1 MKTLAELARVL
12 KAGATTSGRLVEDCL
27 ARIADPKGEGP
38 RTFLKVHAEAARV
51 AADYYDRLRAHGVT
65 PGPWAGIPISIKDLF
80 DMAGDVTTAGSKV
93 LRQQPPASTDCA
105 AVARLRAAGFIPIG
119 RTNMTEF
126 AYSGLG
132 LNPHYGTPLNPFERQ
147 RGRAPGGSSSG
158 AAVSIAEQM
167 SYGAL
172 GTDTGGSCRIP
183 AAFCGIVG
191 FKPTAR
197 RVPVSGVFPLSRTL
211 DSVGPLAASV
221 ACCAALD
228 AVLAAEPTAVFGAM
242 GLQGRRF
249 AVPTHYALDS
259 LDTHVARNFERALRE
274 LSGAGAEV
282 NEIPLP
288 ELDEL
293 PGINRKGS
301 FSGPEAYALH
311 RERLESQGALYDPRV
326 LVRLRRGREQSAA
339 DYLDLIQA
347 RADLQRRIDESLA
360 EFDALLLP
368 TTPIIAP
375 LLQDLESEEGY
386 LRTNQLALRNTSVAN
401 FLDRC
406 AISIPCHEAGA
417 APVGLMLMGGHGDDR
432 RVLRLAASIEALVSP
447 GLRDPQD
454 PWRSTGRPD
463 VRAT

>member
-1 MKTLAELARVL
+1 MKTLAELAHCL
-12 KAGATTSGRLVEDCL
+12 ESGTTSSRGLVEECL
-27 ARIADPKGEGP
+27 ARIGDPEGEGA
-38 RTFLKVHAEAARV
+38 RTFLKVHGETARA
-51 AADYYDRLRAHGVT
+51 AADYHDQLRARGVRL
-65 PGPWAGIPISIKDLF
+65 GPWAGIPVSVKDLF
-80 DMAGDVTTAGSKV
+80 DIAGDVTTAGSRV
-93 LRQQPPASTDCA
+93 LRGQPPAGIDCP
-105 AVARLRAAGFIPIG
+105 AVARVRAAGFILIG

-158 AAVSIAEQM
+158 AAVSIVEQM

-197 RVPVSGVFPLSRTL
+197 RVPVAGVFPLSRTL

-228 AVLAAEPTAVFGAM
+228 AVLADEPAVALDVA
-242 GLQGRRF
+242 GLRGRRF
-249 AVPTHYALDS
+249 AVATHYVLDS
-259 LDTHVARNFERALRE
+259 LDTHVARSFERALRE
-274 LSGAGAEV
+274 LSGAGAEIS
-282 NEIPLP
+282 EIPLA

-293 PGINRKGS
+293 PDINRKGS

-311 RERLESQGALYDPRV
+311 RERLESQGELYDPRV
-326 LVRLRRGREQSAA
+326 LVRLQRGREQSAA
-339 DYLDLIQA
+339 DYLDLIRA
-347 RADLQRRIDESLA
+347 RADLQRRIDKPLA

-375 LLQDLESEEGY
+375 LLQDLESDEAY
-386 LRTNQLALRNTSVAN
+386 LRTNQLALRNTSIAN

-406 AISIPCHEAGA
+406 AISIPCHEGGT
-417 APVGLMLMGGHGDDR
+417 APVGLMLMGAHGDDR
-432 RVLRLAASIEALVSP
+432 RLLGIAAAVEALVS
-447 GLRDPQD
+447 R
-454 PWRSTGRPD
+454 RTS
-463 VRAT
+463 

>member
-1 MKTLAELARVL
+1 MKTLVELARSL
-12 KAGATTSGRLVEDCL
+12 EAGATTSRRLVDECL

-38 RTFLKVHAEAARV
+38 RVFLKVHVEAARA
-51 AADYYDRLRAHGVT
+51 AADYHDRLRAQGVT
-65 PGPWAGIPISIKDLF
+65 LSPWAGIPVSIKDLF

-93 LRQQPPASTDCA
+93 LRGEPPAGTDCA
-105 AVARLRAAGFIPIG
+105 AVARLRAAGFVPIG

-132 LNPHYGTPLNPFERQ
+132 LNPHYGTPLNPFERE

-197 RVPVSGVFPLSRTL
+197 RVPVSGAFPLSPTL

-228 AVLAAEPTAVFGAM
+228 AVLAAEPVPTLEAM
-242 GLQGRRF
+242 GLRGRRF
-249 AVPTHYALDS
+249 AVPTRYALDS
-259 LDTHVARNFERALRE
+259 LDTHVARSFEGAIQK
-274 LSGAGAEV
+274 LSGAGV
-282 NEIPLP
+282 QVSEIPLA

-293 PGINRKGS
+293 PAINRRGS

-311 RERLESQGALYDPRV
+311 RERIESRGALYDPRV
-326 LVRLRRGREQSAA
+326 LVRLQRGREHSAA
-339 DYLDLIQA
+339 DYLDLIRA
-347 RADLQRRIDESLA
+347 RADLQRRADRALA
-360 EFDALLLP
+360 EFDGLLLP

-375 LLQDLESEEGY
+375 LLRDLESDEGY
-386 LRTNQLALRNTSVAN
+386 LRTNQLALRNTAVAN

-406 AISIPCHEAGA
+406 AISMPCQQAGT
-417 APVGLMLMGGHGDDR
+417 APVGLMLMGPHGGDR
-432 RVLRLAASIEALVSP
+432 RVLQIAAAIEPLVSC
-447 GLRDPQD
+447 GCEK
-454 PWRSTGRPD
+454 
-463 VRAT
+463 

>member
-1 MKTLAELARVL
+1 MQTLAELARSL
-12 KAGATTSGRLVEDCL
+12 AAGATTSGRLVAECL

-38 RTFLKVHAEAARV
+38 RTFLKVHAEAARA
-51 AADYYDRLRAHGVT
+51 AADYYDRLRTYGVT
-65 PGPWAGIPISIKDLF
+65 LSPWAGIPVSIKDLF

-93 LRQQPPASTDCA
+93 LLGRPPADTDCA

-158 AAVSIAEQM
+158 AAVSIVEQM
-167 SYGAL
+167 SYAAL

-197 RVPVSGVFPLSRTL
+197 RVPVSGVFPLSQTL

-228 AVLAAEPTAVFGAM
+228 SVLADEPAAALDTK

-259 LDTHVARNFERALRE
+259 LDTHVARNFERARRE
-274 LSGAGAEV
+274 LSGAGAEI
-282 NEIPLP
+282 NEIPLT

-293 PGINRKGS
+293 PGINRKGG

-311 RERLESQGALYDPRV
+311 RERLESHGALYDPRV
-326 LVRLRRGREQSAA
+326 LVRLLRGREQTAA
-339 DYLDLIQA
+339 DYLDLIRA
-347 RADLQRRIDESLA
+347 RADLQRRVDAALA
-360 EFDALLLP
+360 EFDALVLP

-375 LLQDLESEEGY
+375 LLQDLESEEDY
-386 LRTNQLALRNTSVAN
+386 LRINQLALRNTSVAN

-406 AISIPCHEAGA
+406 AISIPCHEPGS
-417 APVGLMLMGGHGDDR
+417 APVGLMLMGAHGGDR
-432 RVLRLAASIEALVSP
+432 RLLGIAAAVEELV
-447 GLRDPQD
+447 GARMH
-454 PWRSTGRPD
+454 R
-463 VRAT
+463 

>member
-1 MKTLAELARVL
+1 MKTLAELARDL
-12 KAGATTSGRLVEDCL
+12 QAGETTSRRLVEECL

-38 RTFLKVHAEAARV
+38 RTFLKVHAEAARA
-51 AADYYDRLRAHGVT
+51 AADYYDRLRAVGVT
-65 PGPWAGIPISIKDLF
+65 LSPWAGIPVSIKDLF

-93 LRQQPPASTDCA
+93 LRGQPPAGEDCA
-105 AVARLRAAGFIPIG
+105 VVARVRAAGFIPIG

-132 LNPHYGTPLNPFERQ
+132 LNPHYGTPLSPFERQ

-183 AAFCGIVG
+183 AAFCGIAG

-197 RVPVSGVFPLSRTL
+197 RVPMSGVFPLSQTL

-221 ACCAALD
+221 ACCAVLD
-228 AVLAAEPTAVFGAM
+228 AVLAGESPSAFDEV
-242 GLQGRRF
+242 GLSGRRF
-249 AVPTHYALDS
+249 AIPTHYALDS
-259 LDTHVARNFERALRE
+259 LDPHVARSFERAIRE
-274 LSGAGAEV
+274 VRGAGADIS
-282 NEIPLP
+282 EIPLA

-311 RERLESQGALYDPRV
+311 RERLETQGALYDPRV
-326 LVRLRRGREQSAA
+326 FVRLQRGREQTAA
-339 DYLDLIQA
+339 EYLDLIRA
-347 RADLQRRIDESLA
+347 RADLQRRVDESLA
-360 EFDALLLP
+360 GFDAVLLP

-375 LLQDLESEEGY
+375 LLQDLESDEAY
-386 LRTNQLALRNTSVAN
+386 LRTNQQALRNTSVAN

-406 AISIPCHEAGA
+406 AISLPCHEVGT
-417 APVGLMLMGGHGDDR
+417 APVGLMLMGAHGSDR
-432 RVLRLAASIEALVSP
+432 RLLAMAAAVEALLSP
-447 GLRDPQD
+447 QSR
-454 PWRSTGRPD
+454 
-463 VRAT
+463 

>member
-1 MKTLAELARVL
+1 MQTLAELARSL
-12 KAGATTSGRLVEDCL
+12 ASGATTSGRLVEECL

-38 RTFLKVHAEAARV
+38 RTFLKVHAQAARA
-51 AADYYDRLRAHGVT
+51 AADYHDSLRAGGVT
-65 PGPWAGIPISIKDLF
+65 LSPWAGIPVSIKDLF

-93 LRQQPPASTDCA
+93 LLGQRPADKDCA
-105 AVARLRAAGFIPIG
+105 AVARVRAAGFIPIG

-132 LNPHYGTPLNPFERQ
+132 LNPHYGTPLNPFERP

-158 AAVSIAEQM
+158 AAVSIVEQM
-167 SYGAL
+167 AYGAL

-197 RVPVSGVFPLSRTL
+197 RVSLSGAFPLSQTL

-221 ACCAALD
+221 ACCAVLDSVLADEPAAALD
-228 AVLAAEPTAVFGAM
+228 II
-242 GLQGRRF
+242 GLPGRRF
-249 AVPTHYALDS
+249 AVPTHYALDA
-259 LDTHVARNFERALRE
+259 LDSHVARNFERAIRG
-274 LSGAGAEV
+274 LSGAGAQI
-282 NEIPLP
+282 NEIPLA

-293 PGINRKGS
+293 PGINRKGG

-326 LVRLRRGREQSAA
+326 LVRLLRGREQSAA
-339 DYLDLIQA
+339 DYLDLIRA
-347 RADLQRRIDESLA
+347 RADLQRRVDRALA

-368 TTPIIAP
+368 TVPIIAP
-375 LLQDLESEEGY
+375 LLQELESDEDY
-386 LRTNQLALRNTSVAN
+386 LRINQLALRNTSVAN

-406 AISIPCHEAGA
+406 AISIPCHEPGT
-417 APVGLMLMGGHGDDR
+417 APVGLMLMGAHGADR
-432 RVLRLAASIEALVSP
+432 RLLGIAAAVEEVVSP
-447 GLRDPQD
+447 GDA
-454 PWRSTGRPD
+454 G
-463 VRAT
+463 

>member
-1 MKTLAELARVL
+1 MKTLAELARDL
-12 KAGATTSGRLVEDCL
+12 RAGETTSRRLVEECL

-38 RTFLKVHAEAARV
+38 RTFLKVHAEPARA
-51 AADYYDRLRAHGVT
+51 AADYYDRLRAVGVT
-65 PGPWAGIPISIKDLF
+65 LSPWAGIPVSIKDLF

-93 LRQQPPASTDCA
+93 LCGQPPAGADCA
-105 AVARLRAAGFIPIG
+105 VVARVRTAGFIPIG

-132 LNPHYGTPLNPFERQ
+132 LNPHYGTPLSPFERQ

-183 AAFCGIVG
+183 AAFCGIAG

-197 RVPVSGVFPLSRTL
+197 RVPMSGVFPLSQTL

-221 ACCAALD
+221 ACCAVLD
-228 AVLAAEPTAVFGAM
+228 AVLAGESPSALDEV
-242 GLQGRRF
+242 GLSGRRF
-249 AVPTHYALDS
+249 AIPTHYALDS
-259 LDTHVARNFERALRE
+259 LDPHVARSFEHAIRQVH
-274 LSGAGAEV
+274 GAGADIS
-282 NEIPLP
+282 EIPLA

-311 RERLESQGALYDPRV
+311 RERLETQAALYDPRV
-326 LVRLRRGREQSAA
+326 FVRLQRGREQTAA
-339 DYLDLIQA
+339 EYLDLIRA
-347 RADLQRRIDESLA
+347 RADLQRRVDESLA
-360 EFDALLLP
+360 GFDAVLLP

-375 LLQDLESEEGY
+375 LLQDLESDEAY
-386 LRTNQLALRNTSVAN
+386 LRTNQQALRNTSVAN

-406 AISIPCHEAGA
+406 AISLPCHEVGT
-417 APVGLMLMGGHGDDR
+417 APVGLMLMGAHGSDR
-432 RVLRLAASIEALVSP
+432 RLLAMAAAVEALLSP
-447 GLRDPQD
+447 QSR
-454 PWRSTGRPD
+454 
-463 VRAT
+463 

>member
-1 MKTLAELARVL
+1 MHTLAELARAL
-12 KAGATTSGRLVEDCL
+12 AAGTTTSSRLVEECL
-27 ARIADPKGEGP
+27 GRIADPKGEGP
-38 RTFLKVHAEAARV
+38 RTFLKVHAQTARA
-51 AADYYDRLRAHGVT
+51 AADYHDRLRRQGVILS
-65 PGPWAGIPISIKDLF
+65 PWAGIPVSIKDLF
-80 DMAGDVTTAGSKV
+80 DMAGDVTTAGSRV
-93 LRQQPPASTDCA
+93 LLGQPPADSDSA
-105 AVARLRAAGFIPIG
+105 AVARLRAVGFIPIG

-132 LNPHYGTPLNPFERQ
+132 LNPHYDTPLNPFERP
-147 RGRAPGGSSSG
+147 RRRAPGGSSSG
-158 AAVSIAEQM
+158 AAVSIVEQM

-221 ACCAALD
+221 ACCAVLD
-228 AVLAAEPTAVFGAM
+228 SVLADEPAAAPDMT
-242 GLQGRRF
+242 GLRGRRL

-259 LDTHVARNFERALRE
+259 LDMHVARGFERAVHE
-274 LSGAGAEV
+274 LNAAGAEI
-282 NEIPLP
+282 NEIPLA

-293 PGINRKGS
+293 PGINRNGG

-311 RERLESQGALYDPRV
+311 RERIESQGALYDPRV
-326 LVRLRRGREQSAA
+326 LVRLQRGREQSAA
-339 DYLDLIQA
+339 DYVDLIRA
-347 RADLQRRIDESLA
+347 RADLQRRIEAILA

-375 LLQDLESEEGY
+375 LLQDLESDEEY
-386 LRTNQLALRNTSVAN
+386 LRINQLALRNTSVAN

-406 AISIPCHEAGA
+406 AISIPCHEPGA
-417 APVGLMLMGGHGDDR
+417 APVGLMLMGAHCADR
-432 RVLRLAASIEALVSP
+432 RLLGIAAAVEALVSP
-447 GLRDPQD
+447 TRAHGG
-454 PWRSTGRPD
+454 RSTI
-463 VRAT
+463 

>member
-1 MKTLAELARVL
+1 MQTLADLARSL
-12 KAGATTSGRLVEDCL
+12 EAGATTSGRLVAECL
-27 ARIADPKGEGP
+27 ARIADPEGEGL
-38 RTFLKVHAEAARV
+38 RAFLKIHAAAALA
-51 AADYYDRLRAHGVT
+51 AADYYDRLRAQGVT
-65 PGPWAGIPISIKDLF
+65 LSPWAGIPVSIKDLF

-93 LRQQPPASTDCA
+93 LRTQPPAHADCT

-132 LNPHYGTPLNPFERQ
+132 LNPHYGTPLNPFERS

-158 AAVSIAEQM
+158 AAISIVEQM

-197 RVPVSGVFPLSRTL
+197 RVPVSGVFPLSQTL

-221 ACCAALD
+221 ACCAVLD
-228 AVLAAEPTAVFGAM
+228 AVLADEPAAALDVT

-249 AVPTHYALDS
+249 AVPTRYALDS
-259 LDTHVARNFERALRE
+259 LDMHVARNFERAIRE
-274 LSGAGAEV
+274 LSGAGAEI
-282 NEIPLP
+282 NEIPLT

-293 PGINRKGS
+293 PAINRKGG

-311 RERLESQGALYDPRV
+311 RERIESHGGLYDPRV
-326 LVRLRRGREQSAA
+326 LIRLQRGREQSAA
-339 DYLDLIQA
+339 DYLDLIRA
-347 RADLQRRIDESLA
+347 RADLQRRIDTALA
-360 EFDALLLP
+360 EFDGLLLP
-368 TTPIIAP
+368 TAPIIAP
-375 LLQDLESEEGY
+375 LLQELQAEEDY
-386 LRTNQLALRNTSVAN
+386 LRINQLALRNTSVAN

-406 AISIPCHEAGA
+406 AISIPCHEPGT
-417 APVGLMLMGGHGDDR
+417 APVGLMLMGAHGDDR
-432 RVLRLAASIEALVSP
+432 RLLRVAASIEALVS
-447 GLRDPQD
+447 
-454 PWRSTGRPD
+454 TG
-463 VRAT
+463 

>member
-1 MKTLAELARVL
+1 MKTLAELARDL
-12 KAGATTSGRLVEDCL
+12 RAGETTSCRLVEECL
-27 ARIADPKGEGP
+27 ARIADPKGEGT
-38 RTFLKVHAEAARV
+38 RTFLKVHAEAARA
-51 AADYYDRLRAHGVT
+51 AADYYDRLRTLGVT
-65 PGPWAGIPISIKDLF
+65 ISPWAGIPVSIKDLF

-93 LRQQPPASTDCA
+93 LLGQPPAGADCA
-105 AVARLRAAGFIPIG
+105 AVARVRAAGFIPIG

-132 LNPHYGTPLNPFERQ
+132 LNPHYGTPLSPFERQ

-167 SYGAL
+167 AYGAL

-197 RVPVSGVFPLSRTL
+197 RVPVSGVFPLSQTL

-221 ACCAALD
+221 ACCAVLD
-228 AVLAAEPTAVFGAM
+228 AVLADEPGTTLDVVE
-242 GLQGRRF
+242 LRGRRF
-249 AVPTHYALDS
+249 AIPTHYALDS
-259 LDTHVARNFERALRE
+259 LDPHVARSFERATRQVRN
-274 LSGAGAEV
+274 AGADV
-282 NEIPLP
+282 SEIPLA

-311 RERLESQGALYDPRV
+311 RERLESHGALYDPRV
-326 LVRLRRGREQSAA
+326 LVRLQRGKEQTAA
-339 DYLDLIQA
+339 EYLDLIRA
-347 RADLQRRIDESLA
+347 RADLQRRVDQSLA
-360 EFDALLLP
+360 GFDAVLLP

-375 LLQDLESEEGY
+375 LLQDLESDEAY
-386 LRTNQLALRNTSVAN
+386 LRTNQQALRNTSVAN

-406 AISIPCHEAGA
+406 AISVPCHEAGT
-417 APVGLMLMGGHGDDR
+417 APVGLMLMGAHGSDR
-432 RVLRLAASIEALVSP
+432 RILALAAAVESLVSP
-447 GLRDPQD
+447 QSR
-454 PWRSTGRPD
+454 
-463 VRAT
+463 

>member
-1 MKTLAELARVL
+1 MKTLAELSRDL
-12 KAGATTSGRLVEDCL
+12 RAGETTSRRLVEECL
-27 ARIADPKGEGP
+27 SRIADPTGEGP
-38 RTFLKVHAEAARV
+38 RTFLKVHAETARA
-51 AADYYDRLRAHGVT
+51 AADYYDRLRALGAAL
-65 PGPWAGIPISIKDLF
+65 GPWAGIPVSIKDLF

-93 LRQQPPASTDCA
+93 LRAQPPAGADCA
-105 AVARLRAAGFIPIG
+105 VVARVRAAGFIPIG

-132 LNPHYGTPLNPFERQ
+132 LNPHYGTPLSPFERQ

-167 SYGAL
+167 AYGAL

-183 AAFCGIVG
+183 AAFCGVVG

-197 RVPVSGVFPLSRTL
+197 RVPVSGVFPLSQTL

-228 AVLAAEPTAVFGAM
+228 AVLADEGDATLDAM
-242 GLQGRRF
+242 DLRERRL

-259 LDTHVARNFERALRE
+259 LDPQVARGFERAIRE
-274 LSGAGAEV
+274 VRDAGAEV
-282 NEIPLP
+282 YEIPLA

-293 PGINRKGS
+293 PDISRKGS

-311 RERLESQGALYDPRV
+311 RERLESQGVLYDPRV
-326 LVRLRRGREQSAA
+326 LVRLQRGREQTAA
-339 DYLDLIQA
+339 EYLDLIRA
-347 RADLQRRIDESLA
+347 RADLQRRVDKSLA
-360 EFDALLLP
+360 EFDAVLLP

-375 LLQDLESEEGY
+375 LLQDLESDDAY
-386 LRTNQLALRNTSVAN
+386 LRTNQMTLRNTSVAN

-406 AISIPCHEAGA
+406 AISVPCHEAGT
-417 APVGLMLMGGHGDDR
+417 APVGLMLMGAHGSDR
-432 RVLRLAASIEALVSP
+432 RVLAMAAAIEGLVSP
-447 GLRDPQD
+447 
-454 PWRSTGRPD
+454 S
-463 VRAT
+463 AK

>member
-1 MKTLAELARVL
+1 MKTLAELARGL
-12 KAGATTSGRLVEDCL
+12 GAGETTSRRLVEECL

-38 RTFLKVHAEAARV
+38 RTFLKVHAEAARA
-51 AADYYDRLRAHGVT
+51 AADYYDRLRTLGVVL
-65 PGPWAGIPISIKDLF
+65 GPWAGIPVSIKDLF

-93 LRQQPPASTDCA
+93 LRGQPPATADCA
-105 AVARLRAAGFIPIG
+105 VVARVRAAGFIPIG

-132 LNPHYGTPLNPFERQ
+132 LNPHYGTPLSPFERQ
-147 RGRAPGGSSSG
+147 RRRAPGGSSSG
-158 AAVSIAEQM
+158 AAVSIVEQM

-197 RVPVSGVFPLSRTL
+197 RVPVSGVFPLSQTL

-228 AVLAAEPTAVFGAM
+228 AVLADEPAAAAIDTVD
-242 GLQGRRF
+242 LRKRRF
-249 AVPTHYALDS
+249 AIPTHYALDS
-259 LDTHVARNFERALRE
+259 LDPHVARAFERAIRE
-274 LSGAGAEV
+274 VRDAGAEV
-282 NEIPLP
+282 SEIPLA

-293 PGINRKGS
+293 PGINRKGG

-326 LVRLRRGREQSAA
+326 FVRLQRGREQTAA
-339 DYLDLIQA
+339 DYLGLIRA
-347 RADLQRRIDESLA
+347 RADLQRRVDEALA
-360 EFDALLLP
+360 EFDAVVLP

-375 LLQDLESEEGY
+375 LLQDLESDDAY
-386 LRTNQLALRNTSVAN
+386 LRTNQMTLRNTSVAN

-406 AISIPCHEAGA
+406 AISIPCHEIGT
-417 APVGLMLMGGHGDDR
+417 APVGFMLMGAHGSDR
-432 RVLRLAASIEALVSP
+432 RMLATAAAVEPLVSP
-447 GLRDPQD
+447 QSR
-454 PWRSTGRPD
+454 
-463 VRAT
+463 